1 MASVDAMGFEAFART
16 WPEAEFRLAKRLD
29 FVGYQR
35 KLGTKEL
42 QARSKITNGSALLP
56 SVDARGTWGRRFRD
70 LNDSFSSD
78 LGQTDSDALSEGQ
91 RALVRRASALC
102 VELERLE
109 VKFARRGG
117 AEVDELNVF
126 QRSVN
131 SLRRVIESLGTHRGR
146 IPRDVTPP
154 TVDSYLAHTQQAAE

>member
-1 MASVDAMGFEAFART
+1 
-16 WPEAEFRLAKRLD
+16 
-29 FVGYQR
+29 VGYQR
-35 KLGTKEL
+35 KLFGHKL

-56 SVDARGTWGRRFRD
+56 SVDGRSMWGRRFRD
-70 LNDSFSSD
+70 LYDSFSSD
-78 LGQTDSDALSEGQ
+78 LGQADDALSEGQ

-146 IPRDVTPP
+146 IPRDITPP
-154 TVDSYLAHTQQAAE
+154 TVSEYLQHQEAAE